1 MKVFTNDLVIFSSSQ
16 MWVMPFILLNSL
28 VAAVMMVA
36 ACMISVGFDKTCSS
50 FEDITKKTRFFLFQ
64 LHHVFPESII
74 NLIYRK
80 SPPPH
85 ETIKIFKIKVNHGFS
100 DPGLLPCKEGR

>member
-80 SPPPH
+80 SPPP
-85 ETIKIFKIKVNHGFS
+85 ETIKIFSPNYLPSLQGS
-100 DPGLLPCKEGR
+100 SPGSEKP

>member
-50 FEDITKKTRFFLFQ
+50 FEDITKKTRFILIP
-64 LHHVFPESII
+64 LHHVFHEII
-74 NLIYRK
+74 IYLIYRK
-80 SPPPH
+80 SPP
-85 ETIKIFKIKVNHGFS
+85 TNNQNFQNKS
-100 DPGLLPCKEGR
+100 